1 MSASFDRLSQLCAK
15 RYSVDASI
23 IKPEGDVFET
33 LKIDSFQ
40 AAELM
45 SELEMEFDVEIP
57 DYELQDIKTFGALS
71 GAIDARL

>member
-15 RYSVDASI
+15 RYSVDASMI
-23 IKPEGDVFET
+23 TPEGDVFET

-57 DYELQDIKTFGALS
+57 DYELQDIKTFGALC

>member
-15 RYSVDASI
+15 RYSVDASSI
-23 IKPEGDVFET
+23 TPEGDVFET

>member
-1 MSASFDRLSQLCAK
+1 MSACFDRLSQLCAK
-15 RYSVDASI
+15 RYSVDASM

>member
-1 MSASFDRLSQLCAK
+1 MSASFDRLTQLCAK

-23 IKPEGDVFET
+23 IKPEGDIFET
-33 LKIDSFQ
+33 LSIDSFQ

-57 DYELQDIKTFGALS
+57 DYELQGVVTFAGLA
-71 GAIDARL
+71 AVIEKRR